1 MDNDVTPSRKR
12 ALSGPD
18 DEAPTPASLKKR
30 RLDDVNGDSP
40 STPKALTAIASA
52 ISGAFG
58 YGRPAQKPANGNVD
72 EVGSAPAQKAPA
84 PPPASAP
91 PKPRPA
97 IKLAALRGTVW
108 DTGEKDKPRSTT
120 PKKSTTPKRAPASKS
135 RPVGTGFTNGQ
146 RTQNDVNG
154 TGGYEST
161 DELSGG
167 DATTPSG
174 RKYFSAKHA
183 AGSPAPKG
191 ILTPTKNRGPRA
203 PKNVSFGGKA
213 NGEVFFEDLP
223 KGTPKKPK
231 TPKPRRS
238 RDEPAPDEI
247 VCEIC
252 SRPDSKDPNQI
263 ILCDN
268 CDFAVHQECYD
279 VPEIPTGD
287 WLCKS
292 CAQEDV
298 LKTPS
303 KPTEDAAVST
313 KVAEVPE
320 IPNLEQHLRAH
331 QRVLL
336 DRCAGR
342 KRIQMFGQDEVYEKA
357 RQLVEQTVVAGEG
370 NSMLLIGA
378 RGSGKTTVRSLSVST
393 VRS

>member
-1 MDNDVTPSRKR
+1 MDLDATPTRQKR

-30 RLDDVNGDSP
+30 RLDGANGDSP
-40 STPKALTAIASA
+40 STPKGLNAIASA
-52 ISGAFG
+52 ISGVFG
-58 YGRPAQKPANGNVD
+58 YGRQTKQPAADVD
-72 EVGSAPAQKAPA
+72 ELNADEKAPVQNA
-84 PPPASAP
+84 A
-91 PKPRPA
+91 PKPPIPAAAPKARPA

-108 DTGEKDKPRSTT
+108 DTGETPRSTT
-120 PKKSTTPKRAPASKS
+120 PKKVTKPGRGSVQRARPKHGNDTVIGGFGSPSKLQS
-135 RPVGTGFTNGQ
+135 AKRPNGHID
-146 RTQNDVNG
+146 NDYG
-154 TGGYEST
+154 ESM
-161 DELSGG
+161 DELST
-167 DATTPSG
+167 AEASQTTPSG
-174 RKYFSAKHA
+174 RKCA
-183 AGSPAPKG
+183 PAPRG

-203 PKNVSFGGKA
+203 PKNVKFGGSR

-223 KGTPKKPK
+223 KKPRSTPKS
-231 TPKPRRS
+231 RRK
-238 RDEPAPDEI
+238 DEPDEDEI

-268 CDFAVHQECYD
+268 CDFAVHQECYQ
-279 VPEIPTGD
+279 VAEIPTGD

-303 KPTEDAAVST
+303 KPIDAPAVTSVT
-313 KVAEVPE
+313 EVPE
-320 IPNLEQHLRAH
+320 IPNLDHHLRSH

-342 KRIQMFGQDEVYEKA
+342 RRIQMFGQEEVYEKA

-378 RGSGKTTVRSLSVST
+378 RGSGKTTVRLACCFS
-393 VRS
+393 